1 MEKEVDVITLC
12 KRLTD
17 LTKQEKCGWKETSET
32 NRYKLAL
39 KSGTVEIYHF
49 YPSQFDIMNKGFYEV
64 SLYDKSQ
71 YRYASYR
78 SSNEIE
84 EDYKCFREL
93 YVSIL
98 KYLESLRRRKIA
110 LLFEELDEKEKS

>member
-12 KRLTD
+12 KRLIE
-17 LTKQEKCGWKETSET
+17 LTKQEKCVWKDTSET
-32 NRYKLAL
+32 NRYKLIL
-39 KSGTVEIYHF
+39 KNGSVEIYHF
-49 YPSQFDIMNKGFYEV
+49 YPSQFDIMNKGYYEV

-71 YRYASYR
+71 YRYASYK

-84 EDYKCFREL
+84 EYYKTFKEL
-93 YVSIL
+93 YVSII

-110 LLFEELDEKEKS
+110 LLFDELDEKDKT

>member
-12 KRLTD
+12 KKLIE
-17 LTKQEKCGWKETSET
+17 LTKQEKCAWKETSET
-32 NRYKLAL
+32 NRYKLSLQRGA
-39 KSGTVEIYHF
+39 VEIYHF

-84 EDYKCFREL
+84 EYYKTFKEL
-93 YVSIL
+93 YVSII

-110 LLFEELDEKEKS
+110 LIFEELDEKGES